1 LPHRFVI
8 PVHYFDCALERHT
21 LQCTKDL
28 IIAWDASRNKS
39 GQLYSVRYN
48 ARNMGF
54 IEFPFIEVPE
64 DLRKIVGE
72 PTPGTR
78 AYRREGTH
86 AECGQWIE
94 DLGLHYKGDVGISP
108 AGVTMFVPVQRAAV
122 HKRIKEGKL
131 TAFFFYITNIES
143 TFFGTKRKVKLR
155 PYIVLS
161 VSECKAWAAEM
172 KRRLGYVDEPGETP
186 MTQSERVL
194 QAGGGGEE
202 PKTPKEAKEVLDFA
216 ETDPKDKGNRKV
228 RYEEALS
235 TDNRQQDMFLLLMEA
250 MAAMASGKKAELYRK
265 RLEQGMEWD
274 KKNKAWKWKDE
285 DEYGK

>member
-1 LPHRFVI
+1 M
-8 PVHYFDCALERHT
+8 A
-21 LQCTKDL
+21 
-28 IIAWDASRNKS
+28 
-39 GQLYSVRYN
+39 
-48 ARNMGF
+48 F
-54 IEFPFIEVPE
+54 IQFPFIEVPK
-64 DLRKIVGE
+64 DLRKMVGE

-131 TAFFFYITNIES
+131 TAFFFYITHIES

-155 PYIVLS
+155 PYIMLS
-161 VSECKAWAAEM
+161 MSECKAWAAEM
-172 KRRLGYVDEPGETP
+172 KRRMGYVDEPDESLMEQRKKLKP
-186 MTQSERVL
+186 
-194 QAGGGGEE
+194 AAAADE
-202 PKTPKEAKEVLDFA
+202 PKTRKEALEALDFA

-235 TDNRQQDMFLLLMEA
+235 TENRQQDMFLLLAEA
-250 MAAMASGKKAELYRK
+250 MAAMVSGKKAELYRK
-265 RLEQGMEWD
+265 RLEKGMEWD

-285 DEYGK
+285 DEHGK

>member
-1 LPHRFVI
+1 
-8 PVHYFDCALERHT
+8 
-21 LQCTKDL
+21 
-28 IIAWDASRNKS
+28 
-39 GQLYSVRYN
+39 
-48 ARNMGF
+48 MGF

-186 MTQSERVL
+186 MTQSERLL

-216 ETDPKDKGNRKV
+216 ESDPKDKGNRKV